1 MSPYGFSQHDIDI
14 MPKRCRMCDS
24 RSCDCMGTKSI
35 TAPTEAQI
43 KQILR
48 ELGKLLNEKKES

>member
-1 MSPYGFSQHDIDI
+1 
-14 MPKRCRMCDS
+14 MCDS